1 MFPKRTGAG
10 RAKKALLRSEQGAD
24 MKAFSRGLATISRVT
39 CLILLALYSAL
50 GVAKPIFAQEKTAA
64 STHWTYSGP
73 NGPSHWGDLEPDFA
87 TCKNG
92 KRESP
97 IDIKNARRD
106 SALPPIQFDYKPSPL
121 KIINNGHTIRVDYA
135 PGSSITVDG
144 KTFPL
149 TQFHFHR
156 PSEEEIAGRKSDM
169 VIHLVHER
177 SDGTA
182 VVAVLV
188 KSGAENPA
196 IQKLWANLPK
206 TEGKEEEVANLA
218 INAADLLPT
227 DRNYYTFD
235 GSLTTPPCSE
245 GVEWFV
251 LKTPIE
257 ISIGQIA
264 TFAKFYPMNARP
276 IQPMNG
282 REVRESEL
290 KTLQ

>member
-1 MFPKRTGAG
+1 MNR
-10 RAKKALLRSEQGAD
+10 R
-24 MKAFSRGLATISRVT
+24 SRVT
-39 CLILLALYSAL
+39 CLILLALCSAF
-50 GVAKPIFAQEKTAA
+50 GMAKPGFKQEKAA
-64 STHWTYSGP
+64 SSTHWTYSGP
-73 NGPSHWGDLEPDFA
+73 NGPSHWRDLGPDFA
-87 TCKNG
+87 TCTTG
-92 KRESP
+92 KRQSP
-97 IDIKNARRD
+97 INIKSARRD

-121 KIINNGHTIRVDYA
+121 KILNNGHTIRIDYA
-135 PGSSITVDG
+135 PGSSIAING

-149 TQFHFHR
+149 TQFHFHK
-156 PSEEEIAGRKSDM
+156 PSEEEIAGKKFDM

-177 SDGTA
+177 SDGAA
-182 VVAVLV
+182 VVAVLL
-188 KSGAENPA
+188 KRGGGNPV

-206 TEGKEEEVANLA
+206 TEGKEEEVANPA
-218 INAADLLPT
+218 INAADLLPA

-257 ISIGQIA
+257 ISTGQIA
-264 TFAKFYPMNARP
+264 TFTKFYPMNARP

-290 KTLQ
+290 KSQ

>member
-1 MFPKRTGAG
+1 MNR
-10 RAKKALLRSEQGAD
+10 R
-24 MKAFSRGLATISRVT
+24 SRVA
-39 CLILLALYSAL
+39 CLIQLALCGAFV
-50 GVAKPIFAQEKTAA
+50 VAKPGFAQEKPAA
-64 STHWTYSGP
+64 NAHWTYSGP
-73 NGPSHWGDLEPDFA
+73 NGPSHWSHLEPDFA
-87 TCKNG
+87 TCKTG

-97 IDIKNARRD
+97 VDIKNARRD

-135 PGSSITVDG
+135 PGSSITIDG
-144 KTFPL
+144 KTLRL

-156 PSEEEIAGRKSDM
+156 PSEEKIAGRKFDM

-188 KSGAENPA
+188 KSGEENPA
-196 IQKLWANLPK
+196 IQKLWANLPN
-206 TEGKEEEVANLA
+206 TEGKEEEVASLA
-218 INAADLLPT
+218 INAADLLPA

-257 ISIGQIA
+257 ISAGQIA

-282 REVRESEL
+282 REVRESEF
-290 KTLQ
+290 KALQ